1 MNEKPILFNAEM
13 VNAILSGRKTQ
24 TRRIMKVQPSN
35 DFYPLSCAGEIDF
48 DARWYCPGVVDKDGY
63 LQPAKK
69 DVYGVA
75 NEDEGYICPLGAIG
89 DQLWVRETFAL
100 LGNEDGVCID
110 WEENLIKGDE
120 QAAARIY
127 KASCEQ
133 KHGDYGLYSIPD
145 SAYWKP
151 DTTNMK
157 YGGSWRP
164 SIHMPRWASRINLL
178 ITGVRVERL
187 QDISEQDAMAEG
199 ITAKEVI
206 IETRYEGG
214 GHVEITADR
223 FFFVGGD
230 DEGYESAG
238 EAFAELWDSIYG
250 QKEGES
256 WQANP
261 WVWVIEFERMEAK

>member
-1 MNEKPILFNAEM
+1 MNEKPILFNSEM
-13 VNAILSGRKTQ
+13 VNAILSGRKTM
-24 TRRIMKVQPSN
+24 TRRIISEKTLHLFGVAAG
-35 DFYPLSCAGEIDF
+35 AGECHPIELCDQ
-48 DARWYCPGVVDKDGY
+48 RSQSYY
-63 LQPAKK
+63 L
-69 DVYGVA
+69 
-75 NEDEGYICPLGAIG
+75 EFCPLGKTG
-89 DQLWVRETFAL
+89 DQLWVREAFATGL
-100 LGNEDGVCID
+100 CTKSTLAYRATHKTEDL
-110 WEENLIKGDE
+110 EEGWGETIK
-120 QAAARIY
+120 
-127 KASCEQ
+127 
-133 KHGDYGLYSIPD
+133 
-145 SAYWKP
+145 W
-151 DTTNMK
+151 T
-157 YGGSWRP
+157 P

-230 DEGYESAG
+230 DEGYESVG

-261 WVWVIEFERMEAK
+261 WVWVINFERMEAK